1 MNLDTARDRIQE
13 IREELQELGDYLDLA
28 EMREKKMEL
37 EAEMSDPDFW
47 EDQKKAREV
56 SREADRVKNM
66 IETYESVE
74 SALEDIEAMIDLAE
88 EEEEESFK
96 AEIKSGLKAAERNVQ
111 KLRRRYFLDGEYDD
125 RNAILRINPGAGGT
139 EAHDWAEMLFRMY
152 NRWLEDQDDLEHKV
166 LDYSAGEEAGIK
178 DATIQVEGEYPY
190 GRLKSE
196 AGVHRL
202 VRISPFDS
210 SSRRHTSFAAV
221 WVTPE
226 IEIDDEVDI
235 DPDDLRVDTFRSGG
249 PGGQHANMTD
259 SAVRITHQPTG
270 IVVSCQNERS
280 QHQNKDTA
288 MRVLRS
294 QLLER
299 KIQEQKEEAASI
311 TADKKSIEWGSQI
324 RSYVNHPYQQVKDH
338 RTDFTVSSFDQVLD
352 GDLDGFIDAYL
363 SSSANQSD

>member
-1 MNLDTARDRIQE
+1 
-13 IREELQELGDYLDLA
+13 
-28 EMREKKMEL
+28 
-37 EAEMSDPDFW
+37 MSDPDFW
-47 EDQKKAREV
+47 DNQEKARQV
-56 SREADRVKNM
+56 SREVDRVKNM
-66 IETYESVE
+66 IQTYQSVAE
-74 SALEDIEAMIDLAE
+74 ALEDIEAMVELAE
-88 EEEEESFK
+88 EEGEDSFGE
-96 AEIKSGLKAAERNVQ
+96 EIKSGLQVADRNVQ

-125 RNAILRINPGAGGT
+125 RDAILRINPGAGGT

-152 NRWLEDQDDLEHKV
+152 TRWLEDQDDLEHEV
-166 LDYSAGEEAGIK
+166 LDYSRGEEAGIK
-178 DATIQVEGEYPY
+178 DATIQVKGEYPY

-202 VRISPFDS
+202 VRISPYDS

-226 IEIDDEVDI
+226 IELDDEVEI
-235 DPDDLRVDTFRSGG
+235 NPDDIRVDTFRSSG

-288 MRVLRS
+288 MRILRS

-299 KIQEQKEEAASI
+299 KIQQQKEEAASI

-338 RTDFTVSSFDQVLD
+338 RTDFTVSSFEQVLD

-363 SSSANQSD
+363 SSEENREE